1 LNIQEKLLKKSDVFH
16 KGQWF
21 SVEKAKSNSK
31 EKKKEPNQLFG
42 PSSRKRF
49 NEMEQVL
56 GKELAGNSVKKSKDG
71 VYIHSGKNTL
81 EKLMEGNTPGARC
94 YRNYLSNRG
103 AKQTGGPSTLKG
115 ATIKTPLQLLQEHSM
130 KKSENDKQEGDKEN
144 VPKLSEPFEM
154 ELFVPDKVILPP
166 NKLGSN
172 IPSKA
177 KMPLAGNEANTKA
190 TTKVSLTRGSLN
202 SFDYKEKGKVK
213 KRMAKANA
221 LDVLSNGKDHK
232 EDIRKRVECN
242 IKEDEPSHGK
252 DVSGL
257 DINEIERILK
267 AKSSHQDIV
276 QQDERL
282 VEDMYFTQLSKKEA
296 IEEKLGN
303 LKELNVRVF
312 KCIECNYVDER
323 VGDLC
328 KRENHSLSR
337 LRAIKRRFRCS
348 SCNYCLYTYNSLYPV
363 HNCQCG
369 ENKFKQTSLYNV
381 CNGPKLPGEELSL
394 RGDEQKFLNSLN

>member
-1 LNIQEKLLKKSDVFH
+1 LNIQEKLLKKSDMFH

-21 SVEKAKSNSK
+21 LVEKAKSNTTS
-31 EKKKEPNQLFG
+31 EKEPNQLFG
-42 PSSRKRF
+42 PNARKRF
-49 NEMEQVL
+49 NGMEQVL
-56 GKELAGNSVKKSKDG
+56 GKEVAGNSIKKSKDG
-71 VYIHSGKNTL
+71 GKYTGETDRRL
-81 EKLMEGNTPGARC
+81 HPWGTVLYEL
-94 YRNYLSNRG
+94 LSNRG

-276 QQDERL
+276 QLPQ
-282 VEDMYFTQLSKKEA
+282 
-296 IEEKLGN
+296 N
-303 LKELNVRVF
+303 L
-312 KCIECNYVDER
+312 
-323 VGDLC
+323 
-328 KRENHSLSR
+328 
-337 LRAIKRRFRCS
+337 
-348 SCNYCLYTYNSLYPV
+348 
-363 HNCQCG
+363 
-369 ENKFKQTSLYNV
+369 
-381 CNGPKLPGEELSL
+381 
-394 RGDEQKFLNSLN
+394 